1 MVVEGF
7 RRLIIL
13 QSPRNKIMRPT
24 CFLVERVPTSI
35 PPNQLRRST
44 RSLRGS
50 ATTSSRK
57 TEKFRVNPFAKVLP
71 CTTSLLAA
79 IVVLPSAIFAQ
90 VDPTTVYARAFALL
104 AAEPYVEQGFQVRED
119 YWAGALASGERKAVR
134 QQLFKGNEYWF
145 WLGTEVDRAK
155 VSVHIYNSDGN
166 LAEQPDSWAK
176 DHFAA
181 AHIIPKTTGSY
192 FIIVTVEKSP
202 AARTHW
208 ALAYGFR

>member
-1 MVVEGF
+1 M
-7 RRLIIL
+7 
-13 QSPRNKIMRPT
+13 
-24 CFLVERVPTSI
+24 
-35 PPNQLRRST
+35 
-44 RSLRGS
+44 
-50 ATTSSRK
+50 
-57 TEKFRVNPFAKVLP
+57 NPFAKVLL

-79 IVVLPSAIFAQ
+79 TFVLPSAIFAQ
-90 VDPTTVYARAFALL
+90 VDPTTVYARAWAVL

-119 YWAGALASGERKAVR
+119 YWPGDLASGKRKAIR

-145 WLGTEVDRAK
+145 WLGTEVDHAK
-155 VSVHIYNSDGN
+155 VSVHIYNSDGK

-192 FIIVTVEKSP
+192 FIIVSVEKSP
-202 AARTHW
+202 AAHTHW